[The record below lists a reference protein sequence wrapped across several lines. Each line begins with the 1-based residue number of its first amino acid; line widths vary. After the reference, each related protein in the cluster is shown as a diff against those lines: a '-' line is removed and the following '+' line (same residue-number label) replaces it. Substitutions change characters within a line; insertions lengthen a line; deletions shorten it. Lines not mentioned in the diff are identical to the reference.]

1 MGRHRILINFNCLP
15 IIIIT
20 TKKYLIQESIKMEI
34 QTTRKCHL
42 CKEKIVLENDKFVLY
57 KNEEYYHYDCFI
69 TFMNDK
75 KRNKL
80 SQEEILELAK
90 KLQLQSNDKIKKI
103 ISENHL
109 YKYLEKRYEL
119 VYTPS
124 FIFVKFNSVFDGT
137 YKNLTEPVCAED
149 LLDMWIRKESYL
161 DKTYQWKLSKG
172 ESMDGIG
179 RMWYDLAI
187 ILSKVSSYRKWKDEQ
202 RANEVTKEE
211 AIKENK
217 NKIDYTKVYNKNN
230 NKININDILE
240 EI

>member
-1 MGRHRILINFNCLP
+1 
-15 IIIIT
+15 
-20 TKKYLIQESIKMEI
+20 MEI

-124 FIFVKFNSVFDGT
+124 FIFVKFNSVFNGT

-187 ILSKVSSYRKWKDEQ
+187 LMSKVSGYRKWKDEQ
-202 RANEVTKEE
+202 RANENKDRIIEEQTKMDYKL
-211 AIKENK
+211 INK
-217 NKIDYTKVYNKNN
+217 YTLNNINNDNKIEEIADY
-230 NKININDILE
+230 LE